1 MFLQRIDNHYFTD
14 IFVFIICEIMW
25 NDLRLPFLQFL
36 IHSNQYPRLTVIS
49 GSKGWSTE
57 VSSSEM
63 GGEERRCIDA
73 FSNVNSAKVNEKD
86 KGRILSLLAD
96 NKLHQLHIT
105 SRRWS
110 LNIFFL
116 SFLCLS
122 HSLKE
127 FGNVSNISPKDFYYT
142 IFKKKIIL
150 WLFETSCI

>member
-1 MFLQRIDNHYFTD
+1 MFLQRIDNHCFTD
-14 IFVFIICEIMW
+14 IFFFIICEIMW

-73 FSNVNSAKVNEKD
+73 FSNVNSAKENAKD

-96 NKLHQLHIT
+96 NKHRADNRYTNCT
-105 SRRWS
+105 SHHDVGLWIS
-110 LNIFFL
+110 FFYL
-116 SFLCLS
+116 SYAY
-122 HSLKE
+122 H
-127 FGNVSNISPKDFYYT
+127 
-142 IFKKKIIL
+142 IL
-150 WLFETSCI
+150 WRNLETCPIFHLKIFIIRYLRKK